1 VRLFVALEIPVQ
13 VREGLAALISE
24 FRGLAPKL
32 KWVRP
37 ENLHLTLKFIG
48 ETESTKLDSFRSVL
62 ANVSLS
68 RPVELQI
75 QGLGFFPNE
84 RWPRVFWAGL
94 RASDNLASL
103 AADIDAACASIGL
116 QRERRPF
123 SPHLTLARLEST
135 LPPGALLNA
144 IQQNTA
150 REFGA
155 FRLAEFRLIESKLK
169 PAGAEYTTVQ
179 SFPFVSETT

>member
-1 VRLFVALEIPVQ
+1 VRLFVALEIPAQ
-13 VREGLAALISE
+13 VREALAGLIGE

-32 KWVRP
+32 KWVRL

-48 ETESTKLDSFRSVL
+48 ETENTKLDIIRSAL
-62 ANVSLS
+62 AKVSS
-68 RPVELQI
+68 NKPVELQI

-94 RASDNLASL
+94 RASENLASL
-103 AADIDAACASIGL
+103 AADIDAACASIDFPRE
-116 QRERRPF
+116 QRAFE
-123 SPHLTLARLEST
+123 PHLTLARLEST

-144 IQQNTA
+144 VQQNQA

-155 FRLAEFRLIESKLK
+155 FRGTEFHLIESKLK
-169 PAGAEYTTVQ
+169 SAGAEYTTLQ

>member
-1 VRLFVALEIPVQ
+1 MRLFVALEIPT
-13 VREGLAALISE
+13 ELCDSLATIISE
-24 FRGLAPKL
+24 FRTLAPKL

-48 ETESTKLDSFRSVL
+48 ETEPAELLAIRAALAQVRSNNP
-62 ANVSLS
+62 A
-68 RPVELQI
+68 ELQL
-75 QGLGFFPNE
+75 QGLGFFPND

-94 RASDNLASL
+94 RASDNLAPL
-103 AADIDAACASIGL
+103 AADIDAACATVGFP
-116 QRERRPF
+116 REQRPF

-135 LPPGALLNA
+135 LPPGSLREAVLRNA
-144 IQQNTA
+144 A

-155 FRLAEFRLIESKLK
+155 FRATQFHLIESKLK

-179 SFPFVSETT
+179 SFPFVSEN